1 MNEETK
7 VTRGNAEIVI
17 QEHRITVMVSLE
29 SGATATTTI
38 SRETGKVETQG

>member
-7 VTRGNAEIVI
+7 VTRGNAEVVI
-17 QEHRITVMVSLE
+17 QETRVTVLVSLE
-29 SGATATTTI
+29 SGAVVSTTI